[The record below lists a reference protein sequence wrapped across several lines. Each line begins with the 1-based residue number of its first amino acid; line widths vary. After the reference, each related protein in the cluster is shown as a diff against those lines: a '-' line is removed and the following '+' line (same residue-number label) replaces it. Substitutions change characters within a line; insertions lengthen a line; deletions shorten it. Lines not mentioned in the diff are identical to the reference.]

1 MSKAKEI
8 LAKKKAEAAAKK
20 KKNAKVGELIS
31 KKNKVCVT
39 YTPTSPFLHFPY
51 KLGR

>member
-20 KKNAKVGELIS
+20 KKNAKVGELVS
-31 KKNKVCVT
+31 KKNKVRLNNN
-39 YTPTSPFLHFPY
+39 SSI
-51 KLGR
+51 KS